1 MSGNAALKVAN
12 TFARM
17 SLLIH
22 LMTNV
27 Q

>member
-1 MSGNAALKVAN
+1 MTGNAALKVAN